1 MLWKNRNNNE
11 TKPKNL
17 GIVKKY
23 TFKER
28 KKSKINIAVKIA
40 IPVVVIAIVLVSF
53 ILANY
58 KKQNENYQIANSQD
72 FQAATYSDGYKKTS
86 ELTNADL
93 ADAYQKNYQEESVA
107 DGSYLFK
114 SAEWTNKQNG
124 EGLITIKG
132 TQIQELEDTS
142 ALYVATMCYY
152 HGLSEDIVV
161 KNIVTLMKFY
171 DKVDFIAI
179 NKANEAGIVAT
190 KTFTEDSTEEEIRSY
205 VNTTKAAGVDA
216 PHYINSIPPAIEKYL
231 FGNMGDSYISED
243 KLINNPTAIYVSCD
257 SFYLDDKQSASDVWG
272 VSYATEKYFNFINE
286 YFAGRYFSMSQTS
299 QQSANPVLTIRFGKG
314 KYDANI
320 LNIVLGILNPE
331 NYGEAELALDDEQ
344 LKKWE
349 ANTSD
354 NLNLSFTNKKY
365 AADFSYDKD
374 FEEAGVQVIT
384 NCTIADTVQDYFEIV
399 DVQATGGSDSM
410 QTRVTGQNILFYDEN
425 YVCGNEVIIKIKV
438 KLRDDVISH
447 FDEFEDTN
455 FGKATLSGSVN
466 LSVDSPKLAPI
477 TTSYTVNYLE
487 KGTNEVLHIAK
498 TDNNIPIN
506 TQIKATDEVIAIDGY
521 NYDSADKATL
531 TLGSGG
537 NVLNLYYTKRTDLSY
552 KVNYLEKE
560 TNKVLST
567 QKVVNGQTFQTVI
580 TSANEAI
587 KIDGY
592 NYDSEDKTTLTI
604 GTGENIINLY
614 YTKRTDLTYKVN
626 YLEKGTNTQIK
637 TQKVV
642 SGQTYQ
648 AVITS
653 ANEVVDID
661 GYNYDSVDKDTLT
674 IETGENAINL
684 YYTKRTDLSYK
695 VNYLEKDTNKVLST
709 QKVVKD
715 QTFKAIITSANEV
728 ITIYGYNYDSAD
740 KDTLT
745 IGTGENVINLYYTKK
760 DSSVLVHH
768 YIENTTERVPSIT
781 KGQVVADETVQGKVN
796 DQYKTSGSSNI
807 ANNYELVTSK
817 LPANAT
823 GKIEKYNEEKP
834 QEVIYYYRLK
844 QAKVIINYIEKDT
857 NQVLSPEEQIDGHV
871 DDSYN
876 TNTEYR
882 KETIQKDGRTYTLVE
897 DSGNTEG
904 IINLEGIEVTYYYLQ
919 NTKATVRYVARAPET
934 HEIVKELEE
943 PYTQE
948 GLVGD
953 KFVTNE
959 KAFIGYKLVESPTN
973 KTINM
978 TKEEQTLIYY
988 YEPVYT
994 GLIENHID
1002 DKTGRVLYTE
1012 EHQVQVGT
1020 EYNIPSKEFEGYDLV
1035 ESKLP
1040 ANAEGI
1046 MGEELVTVNYYYIK
1060 KAVLEVNYID
1070 IYTNKPLTD
1079 KKVDNTKHEGDL
1091 YTTEQKEFENYDL
1104 VEVPSNASG
1113 TMVVETDE
1121 EGNIINNRTVVEYYY
1136 TQRAIVEEH
1145 HIDSLTGKDIEES
1158 KIHNGHVG
1166 DEYDIPSKEFLSY
1179 QLIEE
1184 DEEGNSMLPT
1194 NSKGTMTAEKIV
1206 VNYYYNQPAK
1216 VIVHYVEKATGKELE
1231 ETNSETG
1238 EVQSSQVTIEGFNQ
1252 DEYTTEAKEFKY
1264 YTLIES
1270 PENKEGKM
1278 KVEIVEDEEGNQVV
1292 NNTIDVYYYYQAKPF
1307 NIGVEKEITGIVVN
1321 GETRTPTN
1329 GKLERVE
1336 IYRKD
1341 VEKTNI
1347 QIVYRIRVINSG
1359 EVEGAV
1365 TIEDKLPE
1373 GMNLVNDDGT
1383 WEEQDGILRKIIPE
1397 INPGETKE
1405 YTVVLNWNTA
1415 ENNMGE
1421 KDNVINIVDTQ
1432 NVPGFIDNNDKDNT
1446 SNANVIISVGTGEL
1460 PIGLI
1465 LALVALVGLETVTLR
1480 YAVVLT
1486 KRQKKKV
1493 NKK

>member
-257 SFYLDDKQSASDVWG
+257 SFYLDDKPSASDVWG

-823 GKIEKYNEEKP
+823 GVMTEEQIVVTYYYRLKTPTITSQNMTKNGTTTIENLADEITYNISYKVTLVDYIGDAEVTIVDTLAYPIDEAKSDLAGGKYNPTSKTITWVETIIDIDTYENQNNDIAINKTIKVVYTGINQGTTNIKNTVTGKIKTKTPEKEFEETTATTNTTTEFLVNIPVSKIWEDDNNKLGQRPTRVTFKLTGSDGSEYTKELAKSGTSGTTTTQDQTNPNKWNDIFENLPKYDSNNQEIKYTLTEINGNLTYYDVTVDNTGKIVTNTNKYGKVTVHYYIMNTDGTTTTTRVPDANGKEITDVIIEGKEGEEYNTTWANNVNEKYELVAEKLPANATGKIEKYNEEKP

-948 GLVGD
+948 GLVG
-953 KFVTNE
+953 
-959 KAFIGYKLVESPTN
+959 
-973 KTINM
+973 
-978 TKEEQTLIYY
+978 EQ
-988 YEPVYT
+988 
-994 GLIENHID
+994 
-1002 DKTGRVLYTE
+1002 
-1012 EHQVQVGT
+1012 
-1020 EYNIPSKEFEGYDLV
+1020 
-1035 ESKLP
+1035 
-1040 ANAEGI
+1040 
-1046 MGEELVTVNYYYIK
+1046 
-1060 KAVLEVNYID
+1060 
-1070 IYTNKPLTD
+1070 
-1079 KKVDNTKHEGDL
+1079 
-1091 YTTEQKEFENYDL
+1091 
-1104 VEVPSNASG
+1104 
-1113 TMVVETDE
+1113 
-1121 EGNIINNRTVVEYYY
+1121 
-1136 TQRAIVEEH
+1136 
-1145 HIDSLTGKDIEES
+1145 
-1158 KIHNGHVG
+1158 
-1166 DEYDIPSKEFLSY
+1166 
-1179 QLIEE
+1179 
-1184 DEEGNSMLPT
+1184 
-1194 NSKGTMTAEKIV
+1194 
-1206 VNYYYNQPAK
+1206 
-1216 VIVHYVEKATGKELE
+1216 
-1231 ETNSETG
+1231 
-1238 EVQSSQVTIEGFNQ
+1238 
-1252 DEYTTEAKEFKY
+1252 
-1264 YTLIES
+1264 
-1270 PENKEGKM
+1270 
-1278 KVEIVEDEEGNQVV
+1278 
-1292 NNTIDVYYYYQAKPF
+1292 
-1307 NIGVEKEITGIVVN
+1307 
-1321 GETRTPTN
+1321 
-1329 GKLERVE
+1329 
-1336 IYRKD
+1336 
-1341 VEKTNI
+1341 
-1347 QIVYRIRVINSG
+1347 
-1359 EVEGAV
+1359 
-1365 TIEDKLPE
+1365 
-1373 GMNLVNDDGT
+1373 
-1383 WEEQDGILRKIIPE
+1383 
-1397 INPGETKE
+1397 
-1405 YTVVLNWNTA
+1405 
-1415 ENNMGE
+1415 
-1421 KDNVINIVDTQ
+1421 
-1432 NVPGFIDNNDKDNT
+1432 
-1446 SNANVIISVGTGEL
+1446 
-1460 PIGLI
+1460 
-1465 LALVALVGLETVTLR
+1465 
-1480 YAVVLT
+1480 
-1486 KRQKKKV
+1486 
-1493 NKK
+1493 